1 MDDIENLIRT
11 LKLAVEKY
19 DKDFAKYIVIEEFD
33 IDNILEEV
41 NGEKESLL
49 YEPSLFYA
57 LNDILS
63 CFEEKL
69 INSFDFELKIQVI
82 HDKNSND
89 KLQNSLY
96 SNLKNLL
103 DDNPFLT
110 LDIHFIDS
118 KEEGL
123 IQVADLFAG
132 HISRMIKNI
141 DCYLSIEESRNFI
154 LQCIHEKYSRFA
166 FSFQTWESILKKA
179 KVKYQS
185 NDLALEL
192 SKWRNFVRK
201 YK

>member
-1 MDDIENLIRT
+1 MCLKSAIERYN
-11 LKLAVEKY
+11 
-19 DKDFAKYIVIEEFD
+19 KDFAKYIVIEEFD

-49 YEPSLFYA
+49 YEPSLFYE
-57 LNDILS
+57 LNDIIS
-63 CFEEKL
+63 CFKEKL
-69 INSFDFELKIQVI
+69 INSFDFELKIKVI
-82 HDKNSND
+82 HDRNSND

-96 SNLKNLL
+96 SNLKDSL

-154 LQCIHEKYSRFA
+154 LQCIDEKYSRFD

-192 SKWRNFVRK
+192 GKWRNFVRK

>member
-1 MDDIENLIRT
+1 
-11 LKLAVEKY
+11 
-19 DKDFAKYIVIEEFD
+19 
-33 IDNILEEV
+33 
-41 NGEKESLL
+41 
-49 YEPSLFYA
+49 
-57 LNDILS
+57 
-63 CFEEKL
+63 
-69 INSFDFELKIQVI
+69 
-82 HDKNSND
+82 NSND

-96 SNLKNLL
+96 SNLEDLL
-103 DDNPFLT
+103 DDYLT
-110 LDIHFIDS
+110 LGIHFVDS
-118 KEEGL
+118 KDEEL

-132 HISRMIKNI
+132 HITRMIKNI

-192 SKWRNFVRK
+192 GKWRNFVRK